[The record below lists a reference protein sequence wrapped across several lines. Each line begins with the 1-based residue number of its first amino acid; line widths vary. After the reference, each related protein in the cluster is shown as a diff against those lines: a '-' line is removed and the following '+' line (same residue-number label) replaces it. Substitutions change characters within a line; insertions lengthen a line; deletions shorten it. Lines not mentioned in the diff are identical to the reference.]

1 GINLFLPSP
10 LRGRGAGGEGE
21 ELPATGTSN
30 SQRRSCPP
38 PPPPPPPPGGGGGAS
53 GAARRRPA
61 RRRVL
66 GVPAP
71 PRPPP
76 PPARRRRGGPGPVPS
91 GPQSPRGWQVRSNAV
106 LSLARRG
113 SPHVQDPEIW
123 DTLRE
128 MLDEDQQLRN
138 FRARL
143 SDGREVPDQTA
154 ARLTVI
160 DAL

>member
-1 GINLFLPSP
+1 MRRLVRVSLLVVPGLLA
-10 LRGRGAGGEGE
+10 LAAGCQR
-21 ELPATGTSN
+21 PTG
-30 SQRRSCPP
+30 
-38 PPPPPPPPGGGGGAS
+38 
-53 GAARRRPA
+53 
-61 RRRVL
+61 
-66 GVPAP
+66 PAP
-71 PRPPP
+71 
-76 PPARRRRGGPGPVPS
+76 APS
-91 GPQSPRGWQVRSNAV
+91 GPQSPSGWQVRYNAV

-160 DAL
+160 DALRAVQELHRKRPQMDLSGLREPIEKLTHSPAAPVATEAKQTLLALGQPT

>member
-1 GINLFLPSP
+1 M
-10 LRGRGAGGEGE
+10 
-21 ELPATGTSN
+21 
-30 SQRRSCPP
+30 RRLVRVSLLVV
-38 PPPPPPPPGGGGGAS
+38 PGLLALAVGCQ
-53 GAARRRPA
+53 RPA
-61 RRRVL
+61 
-66 GVPAP
+66 GPA
-71 PRPPP
+71 
-76 PPARRRRGGPGPVPS
+76 PVPS
-91 GPQSPRGWQVRSNAV
+91 GPQSPSGWQVRYNAV

-160 DAL
+160 DALRAVQELHRKQPTMDLSGLKEPITKLIHSPSIPVSTEAKQAELALFPKT